1 MKFLKY
7 NIFFF
12 IITSILCIPSLL
24 FAESEEKMEKSYPL
38 AMNGKVYVENIS
50 GDIDVK
56 SWNKDE
62 IKILVRKTAP
72 DKDSLDGVTIDIN
85 QTRENIRIIT
95 RRNKSAGLSNST
107 NVSVYYDLFIP
118 EKAQVRVKTIS
129 GSVTTLETG
138 GSVDVETVSG
148 RIEVVEAANGVKSK
162 TISGGIYL
170 DKIIG
175 DADLESTSGEI
186 IVDGIQGSVEAN
198 TVSGDIEINQISFA
212 DELEVESIKGN
223 MEIQGELSPGGIYEF
238 NTISG
243 KIRVALAPLSN
254 FELQTNTM
262 SGVIQCDFKLNA
274 YSIYTRNKLQGV
286 VGNGGSSLKISSLS
300 GDILIFK
307 GK

>member
-12 IITSILCIPSLL
+12 IITFILCIPSLL
-24 FAESEEKMEKSYPL
+24 FAESEEKMEKTYPL
-38 AMNGKVYVENIS
+38 AMDGKVYVENIS
-50 GDIDVK
+50 GDIVVK
-56 SWNKDE
+56 SWKRNE
-62 IKILVRKTAP
+62 IKILARKTAP
-72 DKDSLDGVTIDIN
+72 DKDSLERATIDIN
-85 QTRENIRIIT
+85 LTHENIRIIT
-95 RRNKSAGLSNST
+95 RRSKSTGLSNST

-129 GSVTTLETG
+129 GSVATLETG
-138 GSVDVETVSG
+138 GPVDVETVSG

-170 DKIIG
+170 NKIIG
-175 DADLESTSGEI
+175 EADLESTSGEI
-186 IVDGIQGSVEAN
+186 NVDGIKGSVEAN
-198 TVSGDIEINQISFA
+198 TVSGNIEINQISFA

-243 KIRVALAPLSN
+243 RIRVVLAPLSN